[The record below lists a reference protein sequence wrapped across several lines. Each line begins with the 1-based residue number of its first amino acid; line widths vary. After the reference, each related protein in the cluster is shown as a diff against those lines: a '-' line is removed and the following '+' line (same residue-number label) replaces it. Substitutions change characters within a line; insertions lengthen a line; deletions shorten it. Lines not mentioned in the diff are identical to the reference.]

1 VGHVAHMR
9 EVRNAYRILLE
20 NLKGRNRLEVLGI
33 DEMIILDWIE
43 NGKIVN
49 WMHLTQDMDQW
60 QAVMNMVINLQ
71 VALKVGNYLAS

>member
-1 VGHVAHMR
+1 MR